1 MAGVVAGSPG
11 DDMDSTRSGDTL
23 ARIVAFLRD
32 IGLDVREGPVADAA
46 FLPGVE
52 VRGGRIVYDPARL
65 AWPGDLLHEAGHIA
79 ITPAARRGELPGL
92 LEGLPVDAHGGE
104 VDATAWA
111 YAACMALGLAPEVLF
126 HAGGYR
132 GHGQDLAMMY
142 SLGVYPGAAG
152 LARAGLTHVGG
163 DALSQGLTCYP
174 HMIRWLRD

>member
-1 MAGVVAGSPG
+1 MNAPQS
-11 DDMDSTRSGDTL
+11 DDTL

-32 IGLDVREGPVADAA
+32 IGLDVREGLVADEA
-46 FLPGVE
+46 FLPGVQ
-52 VRGGRIVYDPARL
+52 VLGGRIVYDPARL
-65 AWPGDLLHEAGHIA
+65 AWPGDLLHEAGHVA

-111 YAACMALGLAPEVLF
+111 YAACVALGLAPDVLF

-142 SLGVYPGAAG
+142 SLGVFPGAPG
-152 LARAGLTHVGG
+152 LARAGLAHVGP
-163 DALSQGLTCYP
+163 DAEAQGLPCYP
-174 HMIRWLRD
+174 RMVRWLRD

>member
-1 MAGVVAGSPG
+1 MSP
-11 DDMDSTRSGDTL
+11 DTAPTL
-23 ARIVAFLRD
+23 ARIVAFLRET
-32 IGLDVREGPVADAA
+32 GLDVREGEVAGDA

-52 VRGGRIVYDPARL
+52 VIAGRIVYDPARL

-79 ITPAARRGELPGL
+79 ITPAARRAELPGL

-111 YAACMALGLAPEVLF
+111 YAACVALGLAPDVLF

-142 SLGVYPGAAG
+142 ALGVYPGAAG
-152 LARAGLTHVGG
+152 LARAGLAHVGQE
-163 DALSQGLTCYP
+163 AAAQGLPCYP
-174 HMIRWLRD
+174 RMIRWLRD

>member
-1 MAGVVAGSPG
+1 MSASP
-11 DDMDSTRSGDTL
+11 SGADL
-23 ARIVAFLRD
+23 GRIVAFLRD
-32 IGLDVREGPVADAA
+32 IGLEVGEGPVGAES

-52 VRGGRIVYDPARL
+52 VVAGAIVYDPARL

-79 ITPAARRGELPGL
+79 ITPAARRGDLPGL

-111 YAACMALGLAPEVLF
+111 YAACVALGLAPEVLF

-132 GHGQDLAMMY
+132 GHGQDMAMMY

-152 LARAGLTHVGG
+152 LARAGLTHVG
-163 DALSQGLTCYP
+163 AEAASQGLPCYP
-174 HMIRWLRD
+174 RMVRWLRD